1 MKWRSLSCVWLCDP
15 MSDKVHGILQARIL
29 EWVDFPF
36 SRGSFQPRDQTQV
49 FCITGRFFYQ
59 LSYQGSPRILEW
71 VAYPISSGSSWPRN
85 QTGVSCI
92 AGRLLGFRTGVYRQR
107 STNIN
112 KRSVLTK
119 WFFFFLQLQYNT
131 SAIIH
136 QISPKKSYW
145 RNVSLMLTN
154 HLFWVVKNS
163 LVHQFLLCLGE
174 PCMVQ

>member
-1 MKWRSLSCVWLCDP
+1 MKVKVTQSCPTLCSP
-15 MSDKVHGILQARIL
+15 MYYTVHGILQSRIL
-29 EWVDFPF
+29 AWVAFPF

-119 WFFFFLQLQYNT
+119 WFFFSFNSNITLQPLYIKYPQRKV
-131 SAIIH
+131 I
-136 QISPKKSYW
+136 
-145 RNVSLMLTN
+145 
-154 HLFWVVKNS
+154 
-163 LVHQFLLCLGE
+163 GE
-174 PCMVQ
+174 M